1 MLTKQQIITAI
12 KSQIKEIV
20 PESEVI
26 LFGSRVNNTADE
38 ESDWDILVVSHS
50 DADRKKMKQVIH
62 DKIFP
67 LSVTI
72 GSFINILLLTASDW
86 QQNPSYYTLRRSVAQ
101 NHQVL

>member
-1 MLTKQQIITAI
+1 MLTEQQILIAI
-12 KSQIKEIV
+12 KSQIKEII

-26 LFGSRVNNTADE
+26 LFGSRVNNTAHE
-38 ESDWDILVVSHS
+38 ESDWDILVVTNNN
-50 DADRKKMKQVIH
+50 ADRKKTKQAIH

-67 LSVTI
+67 LSVAI

-86 QQNPSYYTLRRSVAQ
+86 RQNPSYYALRRSVAQ